1 MKTAVFKE
9 SGTLSCR
16 GDVASSYASGDEVSI
31 MQEYNDDIYEV
42 MIMQGDSRGTIAYIN
57 KDMLE
62 LK

>member
-1 MKTAVFKE
+1 MKAAVFKE

-16 GDVASSYASGDEVSI
+16 GEVASSYSAGDIVSI
-31 MQEYNDDIYEV
+31 LDEFNEDIYEV
-42 MIMQGDSRGTIAYIN
+42 MIMEGNSRGTIAYIN